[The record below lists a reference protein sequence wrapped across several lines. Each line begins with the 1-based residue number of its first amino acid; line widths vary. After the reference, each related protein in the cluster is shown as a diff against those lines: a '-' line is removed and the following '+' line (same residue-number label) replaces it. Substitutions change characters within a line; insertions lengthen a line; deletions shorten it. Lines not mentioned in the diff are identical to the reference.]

1 MRYLAIL
8 LAVLLG
14 TSLASAGTVTVSGVS
29 RATTAAQDAAW
40 ATRKDIHNAQLCEDK
55 GLPRTCTQA
64 QLTAAGGEGTIYE
77 GAQATQAYA
86 LDRFF
91 EVIQA
96 VERQINDS
104 RKAELAAAWQTATE
118 AQRAAA
124 FGAACQ
130 ALGKTTEC
138 R

>member
-55 GLPRTCTQA
+55 
-64 QLTAAGGEGTIYE
+64 